1 MTFDRKSLVI
11 PDNTKFEERV
21 ISTIGD
27 VVVGDRSLLQFG
39 IKTDGRI
46 FVGEHVIID
55 GNLIATNDIRVDIFS
70 EVGGDVQ
77 SGGNVYLGEKVKVNG
92 KLSLKGDLDVGDSV
106 KIENGFEAKG
116 WINIRSPIPVVIYI
130 FIYLLQML
138 KLGHSE
144 EIDRILEELDQNNG
158 DTIPISENFIFV
170 PNNSI
175 IGISKSQVNN
185 DIRIG
190 KECKVLGNFDSKGN
204 ISVDDKSE
212 IYGTLKAK
220 GDISCGENVK
230 IHGNVIASGKINI
243 NKDTFIVGNVSGE
256 RILLS
261 KTATIQGTLLAEQG
275 ISFIDS
281 SEKTK
286 DKVKRFDSNA
296 DVVDELKEILE

>member
-175 IGISKSQVNN
+175 IGISKSQLNN

-243 NKDTFIVGNVSGE
+243 SKDTFIVGNVSGE

>member
-1 MTFDRKSLVI
+1 
-11 PDNTKFEERV
+11 
-21 ISTIGD
+21 
-27 VVVGDRSLLQFG
+27 
-39 IKTDGRI
+39 
-46 FVGEHVIID
+46 
-55 GNLIATNDIRVDIFS
+55 
-70 EVGGDVQ
+70 VGGDVQ

-175 IGISKSQVNN
+175 IGISKSQLNN

-243 NKDTFIVGNVSGE
+243 SKDTFIVGNVSGE